1 MKRLLV
7 GSLAYLI
14 VAALPSARAMPARL
28 PYDPSALRHADPFEL
43 CGSRWFGSDI
53 ESGDWEITFEKD
65 GAITYTYKGRT
76 FRNGSWQWQGNALYF
91 ETNKKFYE
99 FRGTLQGNLIDGESW
114 NVKGIRWH
122 TSMYRLTG
130 SK

>member
-1 MKRLLV
+1 MKRLLALV
-7 GSLAYLI
+7 VWLI
-14 VAALPSARAMPARL
+14 AVIPAVHAVPARL
-28 PYDPSALRHADPFEL
+28 LYDPTFKNPDPFEL

-53 ESGDWEITFEKD
+53 ESGDWEISFEKD
-65 GAITYTYKGRT
+65 GKITYTYNDRT

-91 ETNKKFYE
+91 ETNNKYYE
-99 FRGTLQGNLIDGESW
+99 FRGSVQGNLIDGESS

-122 TSMYRLTG
+122 TSMRRLAS